1 MAKSTNTKTTGAE
14 EMTIDYS
21 AYLTDETK
29 RNILQQ
35 RLANFA
41 AEAWQH
47 ELNKKAYLEAGNE
60 QGVEQSDAAIA
71 LLSSMI
77 ASHQAELNLL
87 APEPA
92 E

>member
-71 LLSSMI
+71 LLASMI

-87 APEPA
+87 APAPA